1 MPGGGG
7 GMPPGQNPAYTSMPP
22 QMGEYPQQ
30 GAFNMQG
37 RQSLYINLTSVELP
51 KMLKLIG

>member
-37 RQSLYINLTSVELP
+37 RQSLYIYLTSVELP